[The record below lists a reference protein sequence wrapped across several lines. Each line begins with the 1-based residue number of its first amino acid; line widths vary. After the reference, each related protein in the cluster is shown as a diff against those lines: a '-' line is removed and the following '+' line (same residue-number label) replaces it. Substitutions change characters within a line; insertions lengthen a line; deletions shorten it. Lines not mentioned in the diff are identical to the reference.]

1 MEDLDYDLKTQLYN
15 HYFVELET
23 LLKVYHNRKTKI
35 SVGNRLNIIKDHKRP
50 KSLVLGVRSP
60 FFLSARKDKTLN
72 PHISK
77 HTQTE
82 IGHRIYELC
91 YTIISMVYPNFD
103 FNQIII
109 NFNTDFLIHK
119 DSRNRDPDSVIFSVG
134 DHDGGGLN
142 IYDDDKNLI
151 KTLDIWKNPTR
162 FAGKTTYHSTEEI
175 REDILGRKNRWS
187 VVAYR
192 IKTNKH
198 YDPYE
203 RELLDY

>member
-1 MEDLDYDLKTQLYN
+1 MEDLDNDLKNQLYN

-119 DSRNRDPDSVIFSVG
+119 DKKNKDPDSVIFSVG
-134 DHDGGGLN
+134 DHEGGGLN
-142 IYDDDKNLI
+142 IYDDDKNLLG
-151 KTLDIWKNPTR
+151 TTYIWKYPVK
-162 FAGKTTYHSTEEI
+162 FSGKTTYHSTE
-175 REDILGRKNRWS
+175 DYTGNRWS

-203 RELLDY
+203 RELYDY